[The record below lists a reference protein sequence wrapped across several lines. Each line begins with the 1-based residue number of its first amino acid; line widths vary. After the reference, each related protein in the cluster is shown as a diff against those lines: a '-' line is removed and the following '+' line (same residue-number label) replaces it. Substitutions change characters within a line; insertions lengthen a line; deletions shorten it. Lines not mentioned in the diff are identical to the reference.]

1 MVNWKTQNIMLR
13 CKYKMLNR
21 HISHHNFTLWILN
34 KTRYML
40 SKIDV
45 RFRYIKIIFEF
56 ITLIEKLNTKTYELR

>member
-1 MVNWKTQNIMLR
+1 
-13 CKYKMLNR
+13 
-21 HISHHNFTLWILN
+21 
-34 KTRYML
+34 ML